1 MPNEQ
6 ELLRRVVAGDA
17 SAEAE
22 FIALFRP
29 RLLRT
34 CAYLLD
40 GAGPAAEEV
49 VEETF
54 RFALPRLGL
63 ASNLRLYDWLRQN
76 CLRLCYV
83 RLRGDG
89 RITAGQELGDG
100 DPGPE

>member
-1 MPNEQ
+1 MPKEQ
-6 ELLRRVVAGDA
+6 ELLRRVVAGDPK
-17 SAEAE
+17 AEAE
-22 FIALFRP
+22 FIALFHP

-40 GAGPAAEEV
+40 GAGPAAKEV

-63 ASNLRLYDWLRQN
+63 ASNVRLYDWLRQN

-83 RLRGDG
+83 RLRGRN
-89 RITAGQELGDG
+89 RIPAGQEIEDG
-100 DPGPE
+100 GPETR